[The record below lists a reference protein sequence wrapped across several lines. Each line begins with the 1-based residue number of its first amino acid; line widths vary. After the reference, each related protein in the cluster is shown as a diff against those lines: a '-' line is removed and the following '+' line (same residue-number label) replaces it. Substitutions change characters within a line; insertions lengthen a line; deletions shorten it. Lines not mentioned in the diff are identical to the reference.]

1 MRKRRTHQHI
11 IAVLGFNYTE
21 RQVLKAGFIL
31 NRLFPDYGYDGSMV
45 TFDTNG
51 ELEPGNIFIQV
62 KATDKL
68 VKSSVQKLNVIA
80 NLIRKENVNEA
91 ILQLE
96 FCKRSVSKQLQNI
109 LKSAIANSQNN
120 HGLDIDKL
128 YVKEVLIGKSL
139 TLKRSMVRARGRIN
153 RIIKPF
159 SKVTIIVEERG

>member
-1 MRKRRTHQHI
+1 MKKWLVKNLENFLQLERLMAMEI
-11 IAVLGFNYTE
+11 IENNYISE
-21 RQVLKAGFIL
+21 F
-31 NRLFPDYGYDGSMV
+31 M
-45 TFDTNG
+45 
-51 ELEPGNIFIQV
+51 QV

-68 VKSSVQKLNVIA
+68 VKSSVQKLNIIA

-96 FCKRSVSKQLQNI
+96 FCKRGVSKQLQNI

-128 YVKEVLIGKSL
+128 YVKEVMIGKSL

>member
-1 MRKRRTHQHI
+1 M
-11 IAVLGFNYTE
+11 
-21 RQVLKAGFIL
+21 
-31 NRLFPDYGYDGSMV
+31 
-45 TFDTNG
+45 
-51 ELEPGNIFIQV
+51 QV

-68 VKSSVQKLNVIA
+68 VKSSVQKLNIIA
-80 NLIRKENVNEA
+80 DLIRKENVNEA

-96 FCKRSVSKQLQNI
+96 FCKRKASKQLQNV

-128 YVKEVLIGKSL
+128 YVKEVRIGKSL

-153 RIIKPF
+153 RIVKPF

>member
-1 MRKRRTHQHI
+1 MENFLLQEH
-11 IAVLGFNYTE
+11 L
-21 RQVLKAGFIL
+21 
-31 NRLFPDYGYDGSMV
+31 MV
-45 TFDTNG
+45 TEITENNYYINEFM
-51 ELEPGNIFIQV
+51 QV

-68 VKSSVQKLNVIA
+68 VKSSVQKLNIIA
-80 NLIRKENVNEA
+80 DLIRQENVNEA

-96 FCKRSVSKQLQNI
+96 FCKRKASKQLQNV

-128 YVKEVLIGKSL
+128 YVKEVRIGKSL

-153 RIIKPF
+153 RIVKPF

>member
-1 MRKRRTHQHI
+1 
-11 IAVLGFNYTE
+11 
-21 RQVLKAGFIL
+21 
-31 NRLFPDYGYDGSMV
+31 MV
-45 TFDTNG
+45 TEITENNYYINEFM
-51 ELEPGNIFIQV
+51 QV

-68 VKSSVQKLNVIA
+68 VKSSVQKLNIIA
-80 NLIRKENVNEA
+80 DLIRKENVNEA

-96 FCKRSVSKQLQNI
+96 FCKRKASKQLQNV

-128 YVKEVLIGKSL
+128 YVKEVRIGKSL

-153 RIIKPF
+153 RIVKPF

>member
-1 MRKRRTHQHI
+1 MKKWLVKNLENFLQQERLMAMEI
-11 IAVLGFNYTE
+11 IENNYISE
-21 RQVLKAGFIL
+21 F
-31 NRLFPDYGYDGSMV
+31 M
-45 TFDTNG
+45 
-51 ELEPGNIFIQV
+51 QV

-68 VKSSVQKLNVIA
+68 VKSSVQKLNIIA

-96 FCKRSVSKQLQNI
+96 FCKRSASKQLQNI

-128 YVKEVLIGKSL
+128 YVKEVMIGKSL